1 MQMNE
6 QDCLQARQT
15 VDDTSAFTAEQLL
28 GAEQHI
34 RNCAP
39 CETWRNQVN
48 MVAAAAKDM
57 TLFDVPEALTQRIMV
72 DVQEASSNSALSMRT
87 VIVSCVVVAASVCVC
102 SFESFDTINGVIS
115 WLIGFVILFG
125 FKYLIQV
132 NARNDARFQNQN

>member
-1 MQMNE
+1 MSE

-34 RNCAP
+34 RSCAP
-39 CETWRNQVN
+39 CETWRSQVN
-48 MVAAAAKDM
+48 VIAAAAKDM
-57 TLFDVPEALTQRIMV
+57 TFFDVPEALTQRIMAE
-72 DVQEASSNSALSMRT
+72 VQETSSSSALTMRT
-87 VIVSCVVVAASVCVC
+87 LILSCVVIAASVCVF
-102 SFESFDTINGVIS
+102 SVESFDTINGVIS
-115 WLIGFVILFG
+115 WMIGFVILFG

>member
-1 MQMNE
+1 MSE

-34 RNCAP
+34 RNCAQ
-39 CETWRNQVN
+39 CDTWRSQVN
-48 MVAAAAKDM
+48 VIAAAAKDM
-57 TLFDVPEALTQRIMV
+57 TFFDVPEALTQRIMA
-72 DVQEASSNSALSMRT
+72 DVQETSVSSALTMRT
-87 VIVSCVVVAASVCVC
+87 LILSCAVIAASVCVF
-102 SFESFDTINGVIS
+102 SFESFDTVNGVIS

>member
-1 MQMNE
+1 MSE

-34 RNCAP
+34 RNCVP
-39 CETWRNQVN
+39 CETWRSQVN
-48 MVAAAAKDM
+48 VIAAAAKEM
-57 TLFDVPEALTQRIMV
+57 TFFDVPESLTQRIMA
-72 DVQEASSNSALSMRT
+72 DVQETSSSSALTMKT
-87 VIVSCVVVAASVCVC
+87 LILSCVVIAASVSVF

-115 WLIGFVILFG
+115 WLIGFVMLFG